1 MSITQAF
8 LNGVRRAASEP
19 KMIFVL
25 YLMNLL
31 LAVPLALAIRSVMIT
46 GFGDSLAPAQ
56 MMGSLDFT
64 VFQDFLNLHDA
75 NLQTVLGQVLSVLV
89 LSMLLQ
95 TFLAGGI
102 LAVLQDQQ
110 KKYSSPSFFKGC
122 GTYFFRFLRLF
133 LLFGVILI
141 VAALVLGGI
150 ATALAEGM
158 TENAT
163 SEVTE
168 FWIRIAVFVLFLL
181 PMMLVLM
188 AADYAKIHMVL
199 HDGLSAFRSCGE
211 GFAFVFR
218 RFFSTFGLEILMLL
232 IPILSFAVYIWLDLA
247 IGMTTTMTILVMFF
261 IQQMFMILR
270 AWTRIFILAG
280 EITLYRGLQR
290 KPFPEVDA
298 PSVAPEMQKA

>member
-122 GTYFFRFLRLF
+122 GTYFFRFF
-133 LLFGVILI
+133 
-141 VAALVLGGI
+141 
-150 ATALAEGM
+150 
-158 TENAT
+158 
-163 SEVTE
+163 
-168 FWIRIAVFVLFLL
+168 
-181 PMMLVLM
+181 
-188 AADYAKIHMVL
+188 K
-199 HDGLSAFRSCGE
+199 
-211 GFAFVFR
+211 
-218 RFFSTFGLEILMLL
+218 
-232 IPILSFAVYIWLDLA
+232 
-247 IGMTTTMTILVMFF
+247 
-261 IQQMFMILR
+261 
-270 AWTRIFILAG
+270 
-280 EITLYRGLQR
+280 
-290 KPFPEVDA
+290 
-298 PSVAPEMQKA
+298 